1 MHVEKLDHY
10 SVRTADLDRAIKF
23 YADALDFWAGPRP
36 PSPTPGAWL
45 YARSAAGEAA
55 GHPVVHLIGVN
66 ASAGRTLSEH
76 VQDHHLPTAR
86 TGAVDHIAFA
96 ASGAADM
103 RARLTRHGIA
113 FRERTAPNMPLHQ
126 MFMEDPDG
134 VMIELNYS
142 RPEDVESA
150 TAL

>member
-10 SVRTADLDRAIKF
+10 SLRTADLDRAIQF
-23 YADALDFWAGPRP
+23 YADALGFWAGPRP
-36 PSPTPGAWL
+36 PSQTPGAWL
-45 YARSAAGEAA
+45 YTRSAAGEAA
-55 GHPVVHLIGVN
+55 GHPVVHLIGIH
-66 ASAGRTLSEH
+66 ASAGSTLSEQA
-76 VQDHHLPTAR
+76 QDHHLPTGR
-86 TGAVDHIAFA
+86 TGALDHIAFA

-103 RARLTRHGIA
+103 RARLTQHGIV
-113 FRERTAPNMPLHQ
+113 FHERTALNMPLHQ

-150 TAL
+150 SAL